1 MSFPQVTRY
10 IGIYSKDSGFKV
22 VPCNRYSGEKNGA
35 KVISVTD
42 WCVTVCLTVGREHLR
57 NLNTGVP
64 QTFIS
69 DFVVVL
75 YWQQLCSRDINKFI
89 IKICNNTW
97 HKFYLSHKSIDVSCR
112 E

>member
-42 WCVTVCLTVGREHLR
+42 WCVTVCLTVGREHLG
-57 NLNTGVP
+57 NVNTGVP
-64 QTFIS
+64 QTCIS

-75 YWQQLCSRDINKFI
+75 YWQNSVQGILTSLSLKFVI
-89 IKICNNTW
+89 TLGI
-97 HKFYLSHKSIDVSCR
+97 Y
-112 E
+112 